1 MGSFCHSCFAVHCDV
16 QIEIGIA
23 SRPTFDHVAAGHRPF
38 AALLHRTRLCRR
50 RSRHDLDGDN
60 RGLEAR
66 KLEYILGARER
77 TDAIVRQI
85 VLANND
91 PFVPLLVE
99 RKAGQT
105 QLFVKQ
111 VTIEGKRYVLC
122 RNRKRPRRTA
132 GTARRSSPR
141 STRNLRRAKREAA
154 AARSRSAAT
163 GATRASRRRLA
174 GAHRRRAE
182 CRGAVPRRSYR
193 TPAARE
199 ASPRRRRPQR
209 HRHPPRSAAHCPQQ
223 RPGFRLADIAIGAA
237 ARVIN

>member
-122 RNRKRPRRTA
+122 RNEEEAEKDRRDRAAIVAALDAQFKKGEKGSSCCAISIGCNRCDSRIAAPIGWCAPTPRRMSRCCSA
-132 GTARRSSPR
+132 PLISRS
-141 STRNLRRAKREAA
+141 RRARGKSAPAKAA
-154 AARSRSAAT
+154 APSPSAKK
-163 GATRASRRRLA
+163 RRTL
-174 GAHRRRAE
+174 
-182 CRGAVPRRSYR
+182 
-193 TPAARE
+193 PAAK
-199 ASPRRRRPQR
+199 AWLPV
-209 HRHPPRSAAHCPQQ
+209 
-223 RPGFRLADIAIGAA
+223 G
-237 ARVIN
+237 